1 MSTAITYLI
10 AYITEALI
18 AYYYL
23 CHIFESKRST
33 KTIFLTYTFVYGVQY
48 FCSFSHIIMLNTL
61 SFIITNFILI
71 YFLYNSS
78 IFLSGFHCLI
88 MTIIMGISEL
98 LAANLLGSIYY
109 DYNHADFRYV
119 LFIIYYLISK
129 TLYCILLLF
138 ITHVFTKKQSPNIS
152 LGKSSILLTIM
163 PILSTV
169 VMLSYYQIAKD
180 ISLSN
185 KHELYIIISCICILI
200 INILIIWLFEY
211 TKNKQKM
218 ILQLELE
225 LQANTDAIQYNKIL
239 ECQDEEQKILI
250 HDIKRH
256 LQAIMMLSQNEN
268 FAQMNEYVE
277 NLLAAPSLTQTY
289 KPTHSKHLNL
299 LLSKYITLCKT
310 NNIDFKIDAQN
321 TIIDYMANED
331 ITSLFCNLID
341 NAMEAATSIPNAI
354 IELKIAD
361 KKSASSTIIT
371 CVNSCRTAPI
381 QYSDNLFISQKK
393 NPDKHGIGMRSIH
406 KIVEKYNG
414 TMQAYYDDIEKKFH
428 TIIVLQHE
436 H

>member
-10 AYITEALI
+10 AYVTEALI

-23 CHIFESKRST
+23 CHIFERKRSA
-33 KTIFLTYTFVYGVQY
+33 KTIFFTYTLVYGVQY
-48 FCSFSHIIMLNTL
+48 LCSFSHIMVLNTL
-61 SFIITNFILI
+61 SFVITNFILI

-88 MTIIMGISEL
+88 MTIMMGLSEL

-129 TLYCILLLF
+129 TLYFILLLF
-138 ITHVFTKKQSPNIS
+138 ITHAFTQKHSPNIP

-163 PILSTV
+163 PILSIV
-169 VMLSYYQIAKD
+169 VMLSYCQIAED
-180 ISLSN
+180 LPLSK
-185 KHELYIIISCICILI
+185 KHESYIIISCICILL

-211 TKNKQKM
+211 TKTKQKM

-225 LQANTDAIQYNKIL
+225 LQANADAIQYNKIL
-239 ECQDEEQKILI
+239 ECHDEEQKILI
-250 HDIKRH
+250 HDMKRH
-256 LQAIMMLSQNEN
+256 LQAIMILSQNEN
-268 FAQMNEYVE
+268 LAQMNEYIE
-277 NLLAAPSLTQTY
+277 SLLASPSLSQTY
-289 KPTHSKHLNL
+289 KPTHNKHLNL
-299 LLSKYITLCKT
+299 LLSKYIMLCRT

-321 TIIDYMANED
+321 TNIDYMANED
-331 ITSLFCNLID
+331 ITALFCNLVD
-341 NAMEAATSIPNAI
+341 NAVEAATSIPNAI

-393 NPDKHGIGMRSIH
+393 NPDKHGIGMRSIN

-414 TMQAYYDDIEKKFH
+414 TMQTYYDDIEKKFH
-428 TIIVLQHE
+428 TIIVLQYE
-436 H
+436 Q

>member
-23 CHIFESKRST
+23 CHIFESKRSA
-33 KTIFLTYTFVYGVQY
+33 KTIFFTYTLIYGAQY
-48 FCSFSHIIMLNTL
+48 LCSFSHIMMLNTI
-61 SFIITNFILI
+61 SFVITNFILI

-78 IFLSGFHCLI
+78 VFLSSFHCLI
-88 MTIIMGISEL
+88 MTIMMGISEL

-129 TLYCILLLF
+129 TLYFILLLF
-138 ITHVFTKKQSPNIS
+138 ITHVFTKNKNSYIS

-163 PILSTV
+163 PILSIV
-169 VMLSYYQIAKD
+169 VMLSYCHIAED
-180 ISLSN
+180 LSLSK
-185 KHELYIIISCICILI
+185 KHESYIIISCICILV

-218 ILQLELE
+218 ILHLELE
-225 LQANTDAIQYNKIL
+225 LQANADAIQYNKIL

-250 HDIKRH
+250 HDMKRH

-268 FAQMNEYVE
+268 YSQMNEYVE
-277 NLLAAPSLTQTY
+277 NLLAAPSLSQTY
-289 KPTHSKHLNL
+289 KPTHNKHLNL

-321 TIIDYMANED
+321 TNIDYMANED
-331 ITSLFCNLID
+331 ITALFCNLVD

-381 QYSDNLFISQKK
+381 QYSGNLFISQKK

-406 KIVEKYNG
+406 KIVEKYSG
-414 TMQAYYDDIEKKFH
+414 TMQTYYDDIEKKFH

>member
-23 CHIFESKRST
+23 CHIFESKRSA
-33 KTIFLTYTFVYGVQY
+33 KTIFFTYTLISGAQY
-48 FCSFSHIIMLNTL
+48 LCSFSHIMMLNTI
-61 SFIITNFILI
+61 SFVITNFILI

-78 IFLSGFHCLI
+78 VFLSSFHCLI
-88 MTIIMGISEL
+88 MTIMMGISEL

-109 DYNHADFRYV
+109 DYSYADFRYV
-119 LFIIYYLISK
+119 LFVIYYLISK
-129 TLYCILLLF
+129 TLYFILLLF
-138 ITHVFTKKQSPNIS
+138 ITHAFTQKQKSNIT

-163 PILSTV
+163 PILSLV
-169 VMLSYYQIAKD
+169 VMLSYFQIAKD

-185 KHELYIIISCICILI
+185 KHELYIIISCICILV

-211 TKNKQKM
+211 TKNKQKT
-218 ILQLELE
+218 ILHLELE
-225 LQANTDAIQYNKIL
+225 LQARADAIQYNKIL

-250 HDIKRH
+250 HDMKRH
-256 LQAIMMLSQNEN
+256 LQSIMMLSQNEN
-268 FAQMNEYVE
+268 FTQVNEYIE
-277 NLLAAPSLTQTY
+277 NLLATPSLSQTY
-289 KPTHSKHLNL
+289 KPTHNKHLNL
-299 LLSKYITLCKT
+299 LLSKYITLCKA

-321 TIIDYMANED
+321 TNIDYMANED
-331 ITSLFCNLID
+331 ITALFCNLID

-371 CVNSCRTAPI
+371 CVNSCRTAPV

-393 NPDKHGIGMRSIH
+393 HPDKHGIGMRSIN
-406 KIVEKYNG
+406 KIVKKYSG
-414 TMQAYYDDIEKKFH
+414 TMQPYYDDIEKKFH
-428 TIIVLQHE
+428 TIIVLQYE
-436 H
+436 Q